1 MPNKK
6 VIIVQ
11 LDFAY
16 EKLRLRCG
24 FVCVRTFRFN
34 KACCCE
40 INAFLHGI
48 NIGKLRLAVA
58 VCALILLYL
67 TGYIHEA
74 HKIMKIF

>member
-1 MPNKK
+1 MKSYA
-6 VIIVQ
+6 
-11 LDFAY
+11 FA
-16 EKLRLRCG
+16 CG

-48 NIGKLRLAVA
+48 NIGKRLAVA